1 MDTRMKRIRQD
12 FENKQLGVDE
22 PFNFH
27 CTMCGKCCI
36 HRDDIILTPRDLFNL
51 ARELHLTL
59 GDVFDRYC
67 EWYIGETSR
76 FPVVR
81 LKPRGSV
88 KRCPLLKDRKCL
100 VHRAKPA
107 VCALFPIGR
116 GMTVENGRIDEVT
129 TADIRYFFTNPG
141 CGNGVETHT
150 VKEWL
155 GAFGIPLQDDSFIEW
170 QKCLM
175 KLSLRF
181 RKMEK
186 KPGHDMRVVWDST
199 LILLYLSYEVG
210 LEFEPQFREHV
221 ADLQKLLDKLEED

>member
-1 MDTRMKRIRQD
+1 MDTRMERIRQD

-36 HRDDIILTPRDLFNL
+36 NRDDIILTPRDLFNL

-67 EWYIGETSR
+67 ECYIGETSR

-88 KRCPLLKDRKCL
+88 KRCPLLKDRKCS
-100 VHRAKPA
+100 VHSAKPA

-141 CGNGVETHT
+141 CGQWG
-150 VKEWL
+150 
-155 GAFGIPLQDDSFIEW
+155 
-170 QKCLM
+170 
-175 KLSLRF
+175 
-181 RKMEK
+181 
-186 KPGHDMRVVWDST
+186 
-199 LILLYLSYEVG
+199 
-210 LEFEPQFREHV
+210 
-221 ADLQKLLDKLEED
+221 